1 MKIKPLSDFVL
12 IEPVKEEK
20 TTKTGIVIPDTAE
33 GEKPQRGK
41 IVSVGPGRLNDKGER
56 IALSV
61 KEGDSVL
68 FKKYG
73 PDEIKVDGVEY
84 LIGREEDILAII
96 E

>member
-20 TTKTGIVIPDTAE
+20 TTKAGIVIPDTAE

-61 KEGDSVL
+61 KEGDLVL

>member
-61 KEGDSVL
+61 KEGDLVL

-73 PDEIKVDGVEY
+73 PDEIKIDGTEY
-84 LIGREEDILAII
+84 MIGREEDILAIL

>member
-84 LIGREEDILAII
+84 MIGREEDILAIL